1 MPLIN
6 NSNIALEPV
15 VITVDE
21 FIFKY
26 CSFDHVI

>member
-15 VITVDE
+15 VKTVDK
-21 FIFKY
+21 FSNTALLIT
-26 CSFDHVI
+26 